1 MKSTELKKMIKDAV
15 KEAIQEEMKDM
26 DWSKFPL

>member
-1 MKSTELKKMIKDAV
+1 MKISELKSVVKEAV